1 MHIALL
7 YHLCFIADACFRSVC
22 RRRKNHPATT
32 QPRRGAPPNSVKWFA
47 TQLLAAASICGLLA
61 AMPPPSTAKNTP
73 GFEQVI
79 AEAGRATTAYLN
91 DAERQQLM
99 TMFRLALT
107 DTDRQMVMAEDGT
120 AYVKTGD
127 IPAEWLRDSSA
138 QVRPLL
144 YFAYENKAIAN
155 TVKAVIERQ
164 AMYIALDPYANAFRD
179 DFTVWE
185 RKFELDSLSYPI
197 LLVWTYWK
205 VTGDNSVFTPSVKL
219 AFSRALETMLTEQD
233 HDGVLPGHKRSG
245 YHFKSDTQSSGKL
258 PVGYTGMI
266 WVAFRP
272 SDDECLYNFPIPVE
286 IQAVQALNALAEM
299 ERFIGRM
306 DMAKTA
312 ETLGKQVKAGI
323 EQYGIVDTPD
333 YGRLYAYEVDG
344 LGHANLM
351 DDANIPSLLS
361 IPYFGYV
368 SEMDQIYMATRR
380 FILSPSNPYFYKGT
394 FKGEEISGIG
404 SPHTPAGMIWPLAQ
418 EMQGMTTNQRDEQI
432 RVLRM
437 LLASDPGDHQ
447 PHESYAADNPKH
459 FTRKDFGWAKAQFA
473 EFVLRAILGRM
484 PLPVPPK
491 PEMDPYV
498 TLGHKIG

>member
-1 MHIALL
+1 
-7 YHLCFIADACFRSVC
+7 
-22 RRRKNHPATT
+22 
-32 QPRRGAPPNSVKWFA
+32 VKWFA
-47 TQLLAAASICGLLA
+47 TQVLAAASICGLLA
-61 AMPPPSTAKNTP
+61 DMPLPATDKTTP
-73 GFEQVI
+73 GLEQVI
-79 AEAGRATTAYLN
+79 AEAGRATAGYLN
-91 DAERQQLM
+91 DTERQQLM

-127 IPAEWLRDSSA
+127 IPAQWLRDSSA
-138 QVRPLL
+138 QLRPFL
-144 YFAYENKAIAN
+144 YFAHENKVIAN
-155 TVKAVIERQ
+155 KIKAVIERQ

-185 RKFELDSLSYPI
+185 RKFELDSLSFPI

-205 VTGDNSVFTPSVKL
+205 VTGDDAVFTPSVKL

-233 HDGVLPGHKRSG
+233 HDGILPGHKSSR
-245 YHFKSDTQSSGKL
+245 YHFKSDTQSSGKM

-299 ERFIGRM
+299 ERFIGRT
-306 DMAKTA
+306 DMAKMA
-312 ETLGKQVKAGI
+312 EVLGRQVNAGI
-323 EQYGIVDTPD
+323 QHYGIVDTPD

-368 SEMDQIYMATRR
+368 SELDEIYIATRR
-380 FILSPSNPYFYKGT
+380 FILSPSNPYFYEGT
-394 FKGEEISGIG
+394 FKGEKISGIG

-418 EMQGMTTNQRDEQI
+418 EMQGLTTKQKDEQI

-447 PHESYAADNPKH
+447 LHESYAADNPKR

-473 EFVLRAILGRM
+473 EFMLRSILGRM

-491 PEMDPYV
+491 PEIDTM
-498 TLGHKIG
+498 

>member
-1 MHIALL
+1 
-7 YHLCFIADACFRSVC
+7 
-22 RRRKNHPATT
+22 
-32 QPRRGAPPNSVKWFA
+32 
-47 TQLLAAASICGLLA
+47 
-61 AMPPPSTAKNTP
+61 MPPPLADKNTP
-73 GFEQVI
+73 EFEQVI
-79 AEAGRATTAYLN
+79 AEAGRATAAYLN
-91 DAERQQLM
+91 DTERQQLM
-99 TMFRLALT
+99 TMLRLALT

-120 AYVKTGD
+120 AYIKTGD
-127 IPAEWLRDSSA
+127 IPAEWLRDLSA
-138 QVRPLL
+138 QVRPFL
-144 YFAYENKAIAN
+144 YFAPQNKVITN
-155 TVKAVIERQ
+155 KVKSVIERQ

-185 RKFELDSLSYPI
+185 RKFELDLLSFPI

-205 VTGDNSVFTPSVKL
+205 VTGDNSVFTSSVKL
-219 AFSRALETMLTEQD
+219 AFSLALETMLTEQD
-233 HDGVLPGHKRSG
+233 HDGILPGHQRSG
-245 YHFKSDTQSSGKL
+245 YHFKSDTQSSGKM

-306 DMAKTA
+306 DMAKMA
-312 ETLGKQVKAGI
+312 EMLGKQVKAGI
-323 EQYGIVDTPD
+323 EQYGIIDAPD
-333 YGRLYAYEVDG
+333 YGRIYAYEVDG

-368 SEMDQIYMATRR
+368 SDLDEIYMATRR
-380 FILSPSNPYFYKGT
+380 FILSSSNPYFYKGR

-418 EMQGMTTNQRDEQI
+418 EMQGMTTNQKDEQI
-432 RVLRM
+432 RVLKI

-447 PHESYAADNPKH
+447 LHES
-459 FTRKDFGWAKAQFA
+459 
-473 EFVLRAILGRM
+473 
-484 PLPVPPK
+484 
-491 PEMDPYV
+491 
-498 TLGHKIG
+498 

>member
-1 MHIALL
+1 
-7 YHLCFIADACFRSVC
+7 
-22 RRRKNHPATT
+22 
-32 QPRRGAPPNSVKWFA
+32 VKWFA
-47 TQLLAAASICGLLA
+47 TQVLAAASICGLLA
-61 AMPPPSTAKNTP
+61 EMPLPPTDKTTQRL
-73 GFEQVI
+73 EQVI
-79 AEAGRATTAYLN
+79 AEAGRATAAYLD
-91 DAERQQLM
+91 DAEQQQLM

-107 DTDRQMVMAEDGT
+107 DTERQMVMAEDGT

-127 IPAEWLRDSSA
+127 IPAQWLRDSSA
-138 QVRPLL
+138 QLRPFL
-144 YFAYENKAIAN
+144 YFAPENKVIAN
-155 TVKAVIERQ
+155 KIKAVIERQ

-185 RKFELDSLSYPI
+185 RKFELDSLSFPI

-205 VTGDNSVFTPSVKL
+205 VTGDDAVFTPSVKL

-233 HDGVLPGHKRSG
+233 HDGILPGHKSSR
-245 YHFKSDTQSSGKL
+245 YHFKSDTQSSGKM

-299 ERFIGRM
+299 ERFIGRT
-306 DMAKTA
+306 DMAKMA
-312 ETLGKQVKAGI
+312 EMLGRQVNAGI
-323 EQYGIVDTPD
+323 QQYGIVDTPD

-368 SEMDQIYMATRR
+368 SESDEIYMATRR
-380 FILSPSNPYFYKGT
+380 FILSPSNPYFYECT
-394 FKGEEISGIG
+394 FKGEKISGIG

-418 EMQGMTTNQRDEQI
+418 EMQGLTTKQKDEQI
-432 RVLRM
+432 RVLRI

-447 PHESYAADNPKH
+447 LHESYAADNPKH

-473 EFVLRAILGRM
+473 EFVLRSILGRM

-491 PEMDPYV
+491 PEIDTM
-498 TLGHKIG
+498 

>member
-1 MHIALL
+1 MSCLFHRP
-7 YHLCFIADACFRSVC
+7 CFIVDALFL
-22 RRRKNHPATT
+22 RRLHAPRINHPARTP
-32 QPRRGAPPNSVKWFA
+32 PRRGALPNSVKWFA
-47 TQLLAAASICGLLA
+47 THVLAAASICGLLA
-61 AMPPPSTAKNTP
+61 DMPLSSTDKTTP
-73 GFEQVI
+73 GLEQTI
-79 AEAGRATTAYLN
+79 ADAGRATAAYLN
-91 DAERQQLM
+91 DAERQHLT

-107 DTDRQMVMAEDGT
+107 DTDSQLVMVEDGT

-144 YFAYENKAIAN
+144 YFAHEDNAIAN
-155 TVKAVIERQ
+155 KVKAVIERQ
-164 AMYIALDPYANAFRD
+164 AMYIALDPYANAFRE
-179 DFTVWE
+179 DFTIWE
-185 RKFELDSLSYPI
+185 RKFELDSLSFPI

-205 VTGDNSVFTPSVKL
+205 VTGDNSVFTPSVKM

-233 HDGVLPGHKRSG
+233 HDGVLPGHQRSG
-245 YHFKSDTQSSGKL
+245 YHFKSDTQSAGKM

-306 DMAKTA
+306 DMATMA

-368 SEMDQIYMATRR
+368 SEIDEIYMATRR
-380 FILSPSNPYFYKGT
+380 FILSPSNPYFYEGI
-394 FKGEEISGIG
+394 FKGEKLSGIG

-418 EMQGMTTNQRDEQI
+418 EMQGMTTNQKDEQI
-432 RVLRM
+432 RLLRM
-437 LLASDPGDHQ
+437 LLTSDPGDHQ
-447 PHESYAADNPKH
+447 PHESYAANNPKN

-473 EFVLRAILGRM
+473 EFVLRSILGWM
-484 PLPVPPK
+484 PLPIPPK
-491 PEMDPYV
+491 LEMDA
-498 TLGHKIG
+498 T

>member
-1 MHIALL
+1 V
-7 YHLCFIADACFRSVC
+7 FISLSLFYC
-22 RRRKNHPATT
+22 RCSFLRRPPAPRVNHPATT
-32 QPRRGAPPNSVKWFA
+32 LPRRDALPNTVKWFA
-47 TQLLAAASICGLLA
+47 TLVLAAASICGLLA
-61 AMPPPSTAKNTP
+61 EMPLPPTDKTTRRL
-73 GFEQVI
+73 EQVI
-79 AEAGRATTAYLN
+79 AEAGRATAAYL
-91 DAERQQLM
+91 DHAEQQQLM
-99 TMFRLALT
+99 MMFRLALT
-107 DTDRQMVMAEDGT
+107 DTERQMVMAEDGT

-127 IPAEWLRDSSA
+127 IPAQWLRDSSV
-138 QVRPLL
+138 QLRPFL
-144 YFAYENKAIAN
+144 YFAHENKVLAN
-155 TVKAVIERQ
+155 KIKAVIERQ

-185 RKFELDSLSYPI
+185 RKFELDSLSFPI
-197 LLVWTYWK
+197 LLFWTYWK
-205 VTGDNSVFTPSVKL
+205 VTGDDAVFTPSVKL

-233 HDGVLPGHKRSG
+233 HDGILPGHKSSR
-245 YHFKSDTQSSGKL
+245 YHFKSDTQSSGKM

-299 ERFIGRM
+299 ERFIGRT
-306 DMAKTA
+306 DMAKMA
-312 ETLGKQVKAGI
+312 EMLGRQVNAGI
-323 EQYGIVDTPD
+323 QQYGIVDTPD

-368 SEMDQIYMATRR
+368 SESDEIYMATRR
-380 FILSPSNPYFYKGT
+380 FILSPSNPYFYEGT
-394 FKGEEISGIG
+394 FKGEKISGIG

-418 EMQGMTTNQRDEQI
+418 EMQGLTAKQKDEQI
-432 RVLRM
+432 RMLRM

-447 PHESYAADNPKH
+447 LHESYGADNPKH
-459 FTRKDFGWAKAQFA
+459 FTRQDFGWAKAQFA
-473 EFVLRAILGRM
+473 EFVLRSILGRM

-491 PEMDPYV
+491 PEIDTM
-498 TLGHKIG
+498 

>member
-1 MHIALL
+1 
-7 YHLCFIADACFRSVC
+7 
-22 RRRKNHPATT
+22 
-32 QPRRGAPPNSVKWFA
+32 
-47 TQLLAAASICGLLA
+47 
-61 AMPPPSTAKNTP
+61 MPPPSTAKNTP
-73 GFEQVI
+73 GFEPVI

-185 RKFELDSLSYPI
+185 RKFELDSLSSPI
-197 LLVWTYWK
+197 LLVWTYRQ
-205 VTGDNSVFTPSVKL
+205 VTGDNSVFTPSVKK

-233 HDGVLPGHKRSG
+233 HDGVLPGHQRSG
-245 YHFKSDTQSSGKL
+245 YYFESDTQSSGKM

-286 IQAVQALNALAEM
+286 IQAVQALN
-299 ERFIGRM
+299 R
-306 DMAKTA
+306 
-312 ETLGKQVKAGI
+312 LGGNGKFHRSDG
-323 EQYGIVDTPD
+323 YGK
-333 YGRLYAYEVDG
+333 E
-344 LGHANLM
+344 
-351 DDANIPSLLS
+351 
-361 IPYFGYV
+361 
-368 SEMDQIYMATRR
+368 
-380 FILSPSNPYFYKGT
+380 GT
-394 FKGEEISGIG
+394 NVG
-404 SPHTPAGMIWPLAQ
+404 PAS
-418 EMQGMTTNQRDEQI
+418 QGGN
-432 RVLRM
+432 
-437 LLASDPGDHQ
+437 
-447 PHESYAADNPKH
+447 
-459 FTRKDFGWAKAQFA
+459 
-473 EFVLRAILGRM
+473 RAIWHCRYAGLWTA
-484 PLPVPPK
+484 LC
-491 PEMDPYV
+491 
-498 TLGHKIG
+498 L

>member
-1 MHIALL
+1 MPSPS
-7 YHLCFIADACFRSVC
+7 AD
-22 RRRKNHPATT
+22 
-32 QPRRGAPPNSVKWFA
+32 
-47 TQLLAAASICGLLA
+47 
-61 AMPPPSTAKNTP
+61 KNTP
-73 GFEQVI
+73 EFEQVI
-79 AEAGRATTAYLN
+79 AEAGRATAAYLN
-91 DAERQQLM
+91 DTERQQLM
-99 TMFRLALT
+99 TMLRLALT
-107 DTDRQMVMAEDGT
+107 DTDRQIVMAEDGT
-120 AYVKTGD
+120 AYIKTGD
-127 IPAEWLRDSSA
+127 IPAEWLRDLSA
-138 QVRPLL
+138 QVRPFL
-144 YFAYENKAIAN
+144 YFAHQNKVI
-155 TVKAVIERQ
+155 TDKVKSVIERQ

-185 RKFELDSLSYPI
+185 RKFELDSLSFPI

-205 VTGDNSVFTPSVKL
+205 VTGDTSVFTPSVKL
-219 AFSRALETMLTEQD
+219 AFSRALERMLTEQD
-233 HDGVLPGHKRSG
+233 HDGVLPGHQRSG
-245 YHFKSDTQSSGKL
+245 YHFKSDTQSSGKM

-306 DMAKTA
+306 DMAKMA

-333 YGRLYAYEVDG
+333 YGRIYAYEVDG

-361 IPYFGYV
+361 ISYFGYV
-368 SEMDQIYMATRR
+368 SDLDEIYIATRR
-380 FILSPSNPYFYKGT
+380 FILSSSNPYFYKGT

-418 EMQGMTTNQRDEQI
+418 EMQGMTTSQKDEQI
-432 RVLRM
+432 RVLKI

-447 PHESYAADNPKH
+447 LHESYAANDPKH

-473 EFVLRAILGRM
+473 EFVLRSILGRM

-491 PEMDPYV
+491 PEMDIYV
-498 TLGHKIG
+498 ADPA

>member
-1 MHIALL
+1 
-7 YHLCFIADACFRSVC
+7 
-22 RRRKNHPATT
+22 
-32 QPRRGAPPNSVKWFA
+32 VKGLA
-47 TQLLAAASICGLLA
+47 TQLLAAVVIFGLLA
-61 AMPPPSTAKNTP
+61 DMPPPSGDNDIP
-73 GFEQVI
+73 GLEQVI
-79 AEAGRATTAYLN
+79 AEAGRATAAYLN
-91 DAERQQLM
+91 DTERQQLM

-107 DTDRQMVMAEDGT
+107 DTDRQLVMAEDGT

-127 IPAEWLRDSSA
+127 IPAQWLRDSSA

-144 YFAYENKAIAN
+144 YFAHESKASAN
-155 TVKAVIERQ
+155 RVKAVIERQ
-164 AMYIALDPYANAFRD
+164 AMYIVLDPYANAFRD

-185 RKFELDSLSYPI
+185 RKFELDSLCFPI
-197 LLVWTYWK
+197 LLAWTYWK
-205 VTGDNSVFTPSVKL
+205 VTGDNSVFSPSVKI
-219 AFSRALETMLTEQD
+219 AFSRALATMLTEQD
-233 HDGVLPGHKRSG
+233 HDGVLPGHQRSG
-245 YHFKSDTQSSGKL
+245 YHFKSDTQSSGRM

-299 ERFIGRM
+299 ESFIGRT
-306 DMAKTA
+306 DMAEMA
-312 ETLGKQVKAGI
+312 ETLGKQVKAGV
-323 EQYGIVDTPD
+323 EQYGIIDTPD
-333 YGRLYAYEVDG
+333 YGRVYAYEVDG

-368 SEMDQIYMATRR
+368 SEIDEVYLATRR
-380 FILSPSNPYFYKGT
+380 LILSPSNPYFYTGT
-394 FKGEEISGIG
+394 FRGRKISGIG

-418 EMQGMTTNQRDEQI
+418 EMQGMTTNQKDEQI
-432 RVLRM
+432 GLLRM

-447 PHESYAADNPKH
+447 PHESYAANNPKN

-473 EFVLRAILGRM
+473 EFVLRSVLGRM

-491 PEMDPYV
+491 LSSAPLTTAIAPPSKV
-498 TLGHKIG
+498 GVRTRRN